1 MRLKASRNLDQPG
14 SERDFK
20 LGTHRKWIV
29 NFFDMSGAGAYS
41 SIMDLY
47 LINDSISQ
55 DYLDEFEIMDTDLSL
70 RADIK
75 VWKP

>member
-20 LGTHRKWIV
+20 LGTHRKWVV
-29 NFFDMSGAGAYS
+29 NFFDMSGASAYS

-47 LINDSISQ
+47 LINDSIS
-55 DYLDEFEIMDTDLSL
+55 
-70 RADIK
+70 
-75 VWKP
+75 

>member
-47 LINDSISQ
+47 LINDSIS
-55 DYLDEFEIMDTDLSL
+55 
-70 RADIK
+70 
-75 VWKP
+75 